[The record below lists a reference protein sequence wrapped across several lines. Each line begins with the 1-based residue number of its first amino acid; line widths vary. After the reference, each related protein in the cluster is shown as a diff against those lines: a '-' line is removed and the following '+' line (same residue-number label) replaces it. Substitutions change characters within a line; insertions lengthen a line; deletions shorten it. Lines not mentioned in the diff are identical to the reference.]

1 MRKPINITIDPQIDT
16 DPAIT
21 YLIRVEGGKDQIFG
35 LLDHAEQCGCE
46 SYEIVKYPDGVWI
59 PDSRHAA
66 KFPDNTRK
74 NSCGFCDTIP
84 PSPKAPIEGF
94 YALIK
99 YYDEPEADPRE
110 VFIAQTLDVDEDHP
124 QDADVFYYAGDFPEE
139 RIRKDFA
146 YKPNDSAEDW
156 YIVDKV
162 DGCGCMNSPPCLG
175 CAPKTYLPDCAKDL
189 SDVPVDPN
197 ANRLNL
203 YSVWTINSDTS
214 ETEKVYI
221 MALHEE
227 GAACL
232 YHQSRAR
239 DHGNILC
246 EVVVSKVADA
256 EVCDG

>member
-1 MRKPINITIDPQIDT
+1 MHKPIHITIEPQIDT
-16 DPAIT
+16 DPAKT
-21 YLIRVEGGKDQIFG
+21 FLIRVEGDKDQVFD
-35 LLDHAEQCGCE
+35 LLDHAEECGCD
-46 SYEIVKYPDGVWI
+46 SYEIVKYPAGVDI
-59 PDSRHAA
+59 PASRH
-66 KFPDNTRK
+66 
-74 NSCGFCDTIP
+74 GTILP
-84 PSPKAPIEGF
+84 PPKAPIKGF
-94 YALIK
+94 TALIK
-99 YYDEPEADPRE
+99 YYDEPKADPQE
-110 VFIAQTLDVDEDHP
+110 VFIAQTMDVDSDHP
-124 QDADVFYYAGDFPEE
+124 QYDDVFFFAGDFPEE

-146 YKPNDSAEDW
+146 YKPNDSAEEW

-175 CAPKTYLPDCAKDL
+175 CAPKTYLP
-189 SDVPVDPN
+189 VDPD

-203 YSVWTINSDTS
+203 YAVWTINSDTS